1 MRSKRSSGNVSD
13 AKGFKL
19 FMKNRMWREYWYVVA
34 AMCGIILALFGGAI
48 LKYMSMKEHVH
59 HIESTDEVM
68 MQRVFFS
75 NESWVVLCAKPN
87 DPIPEVF
94 DKASKTLNS
103 KCSVGV
109 MDCTQKFPSSRQ
121 SVLNRFQI
129 RSSIQPTIFTVSN
142 GEKPE
147 QIFLNYLQSS
157 KGLIRRAF
165 KQIRKRAIQVRNS
178 SQFLSKCL
186 EKAVCVLVLRSNQGR
201 LTTYERRWM
210 QKVMNANR
218 DTQFVWLDS
227 RRIKLSLESVKENEH
242 KMGIPQYEEHTHR
255 MVLFRKEPKQ
265 VSPSGVS
272 VKVYDNIFDYMPVR
286 DFIKKYVDPNI
297 SLNALDKVPRLFKR
311 AKRSEQSSTSK
322 GADNRDDDDLY
333 FAKKSDA
340 DEDDVDKEEIEEL
353 SLDDTE
359 E

>member
-1 MRSKRSSGNVSD
+1 
-13 AKGFKL
+13 
-19 FMKNRMWREYWYVVA
+19 
-34 AMCGIILALFGGAI
+34 MCGIILALFGGAI